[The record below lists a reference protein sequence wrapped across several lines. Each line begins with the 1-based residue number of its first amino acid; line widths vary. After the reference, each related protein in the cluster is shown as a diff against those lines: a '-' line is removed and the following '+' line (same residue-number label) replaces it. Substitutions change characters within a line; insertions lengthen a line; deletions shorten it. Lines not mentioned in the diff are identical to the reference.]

1 MAKNSQNDENKKT
14 ENSNESIENKTL
26 ENSNKPVENTN
37 IDEVN
42 KLQDN
47 NNENTSESINNNNEE
62 NCKCC
67 NDGCKCGDCGKCS
80 DGGSCS
86 IGGKKCCAKKLI
98 LVLSLAACV
107 LSVMALNK
115 ANNICALKEI
125 DNIEERIKTEV
136 KDVITKN
143 PQLILDAIS
152 KGLVDKRD
160 NIMKQSAVNVE
171 ANKTDV
177 IKSAIRVGDPNAK
190 VSTICFFDPTGVPC
204 KEAQKIIA
212 GMIKNNKSICCYL
225 LPVSI
230 LGENSEKVT
239 VVYYQLQ
246 ELDKQKLSTKLLDFL
261 QEITKEGA
269 TVDKVLDII
278 KVNKHELNKYLEIA
292 KTKMASNRE
301 LLEKLK
307 ISSLPAVFISKYK
320 EKYEIIHD
328 YNLLSKLV

>member
-1 MAKNSQNDENKKT
+1 MNKNPQNDEEKKV
-14 ENSNESIENKTL
+14 ENSGTPEESKMQDDNKTL
-26 ENSNKPVENTN
+26 NDESLNNKTTEDNSKNES
-37 IDEVN
+37 
-42 KLQDN
+42 KLED
-47 NNENTSESINNNNEE
+47 
-62 NCKCC
+62 CKCC
-67 NDGCKCGDCGKCS
+67 NDNCKCGDCGKCS

-98 LVLSLAACV
+98 LILALASCV

-115 ANNICALKEI
+115 ANKFCSVKEN

-136 KDVITKN
+136 KEVITKN

-152 KGLVDKRD
+152 QGLVDKRD
-160 NIMKQSAVNVE
+160 NLLKQAATNVE
-171 ANKTDV
+171 TNKADV
-177 IKSAIRVGDPNAK
+177 IKSAIRIGDVNSKAT
-190 VSTICFFDPTGVPC
+190 TICFFDPTGAPC

-212 GMIKNNKSICCYL
+212 NMIKTNKSICFYL
-225 LPVSI
+225 IPVSI

-239 VVYYQLQ
+239 KVYYQLQ
-246 ELDKQKLSTKLLDFL
+246 ELDKQKSSNKLGEFL
-261 QEITKEGA
+261 QEISKEGA

-278 KVNKHELNKYLEIA
+278 KVNKHELNKYSEIA
-292 KTKMASNRE
+292 KAKMAGNRE

-307 ISSLPAVFISKYK
+307 ISSLPAIFVSKYK